1 MMCLEVAC
9 YHCKCLRPA
18 SNCLFPVEH
27 ELVVSATDHATSL
40 HDIQDGLNC
49 ILVTMSWLKQ
59 SFVGTSWLVPVW
71 FEKYQQMSLERL
83 LEQ

>member
-18 SNCLFPVEH
+18 STCLVPVEH
-27 ELVVSATDHATSL
+27 ERVVSVADYAASL
-40 HDIQDGLNC
+40 LDIWDALDC
-49 ILVTMSWLKQ
+49 ILVTMSWPKQ
-59 SFVGTSWLVPVW
+59 SFVGTSWLVPGW
-71 FEKYQQMSLERL
+71 FGQYQQVNLERL